1 MDLTSL
7 ILAQIGG
14 TAATSLIN
22 RLFPDPYEQRIKNQ
36 ANMFQQMLP
45 QLQTQAAGGMTPAL
59 KGQFNQINRQVSRT
73 QQSYGAQA
81 RAGSGT
87 ARTIPNRAV
96 GGRIAAAGTEAKG
109 AAIAESSQQAQ
120 NALLGIG
127 QQAQAQQGALQQQR
141 SAKISQLLANIGSM
155 YAEYKLMQQSGQTNQ
170 YMENT
175 YKMMNDWLQREL
187 GLETPATAPSLPQQ
201 TPGYWNPSPN
211 FYGRGPT

>member
-1 MDLTSL
+1 
-7 ILAQIGG
+7 
-14 TAATSLIN
+14 
-22 RLFPDPYEQRIKNQ
+22 
-36 ANMFQQMLP
+36 
-45 QLQTQAAGGMTPAL
+45 LQTQAAGGMTPAL

-127 QQAQAQQGALQQQR
+127 QQAQAQQMQMGQQR
-141 SAKISQLLANIGSM
+141 KAMVAQILANIGSM
-155 YAEYKLMQQSGQTNQ
+155 YADYKLLEEQGLLT
-170 YMENT
+170 EE
-175 YKMMNDWLQREL
+175 LRQRRKILDKLIMDEF
-187 GLETPATAPSLPQQ
+187 PASSVQGSPLPQQ
-201 TPGYWNPSPN
+201 IGPQVPNINQPSSYWQ
-211 FYGRGPT
+211 GRFKLG